1 MPLLLLLPLR
11 PMTVQQQV
19 CEETVMLVAAAAVVV
34 VVVEEEEEKAA
45 GQMAEVA
52 VEGGADTV
60 EGPDA

>member
-1 MPLLLLLPLR
+1 MRLLLLLPLR

-19 CEETVMLVAAAAVVV
+19 CEEETVMLAAAAAAVVEE
-34 VVVEEEEEKAA
+34 EEEEEKAA